1 MTLDLA
7 QSSVFSRFKTQ
18 KATLEDKLHVEKL
31 RLLKSDID
39 DCKTKLK
46 SAQENFNNVT
56 EPKLI
61 DFYIYKIQAEQS
73 RFSQLLTEYRK
84 EEQYFSIISS
94 Q

>member
-7 QSSVFSRFKTQ
+7 QNPVFSRFKVQ
-18 KATLEDKLHVEKL
+18 KETVADRLHTEKL
-31 RLLKSDID
+31 RLLKIDIE
-39 DCKTKLK
+39 DCKFKLK

-73 RFSQLLTEYRK
+73 RFSQLITEYRR
-84 EEQYFSIISS
+84 EEQIFTLNSAK
-94 Q
+94 

>member
-7 QSSVFSRFKTQ
+7 QNTIFSRFKIRKSTI
-18 KATLEDKLHVEKL
+18 EDKLHAEKL
-31 RLLKSDID
+31 CQLRQDIED
-39 DCKTKLK
+39 SKTKLK
-46 SAQENFNNVT
+46 SAQDNFNNVT

-73 RFSQLLTEYRK
+73 RFSQLLAEYRK
-84 EEQYFSIISS
+84 EEKILSSISS

>member
-7 QSSVFSRFKTQ
+7 QNPIFSRFRVQ
-18 KATLEDKLHVEKL
+18 KPTHTDKLHLEKL
-31 RLLKSDID
+31 RLLKLDIED
-39 DCKTKLK
+39 SKIKLK
-46 SAQENFNNVT
+46 SAQDNFNNVT

-73 RFSQLLTEYRK
+73 RFSQLLSEYRK
-84 EEQYFSIISS
+84 EEQLSSVNSS

>member
-7 QSSVFSRFKTQ
+7 QNNVFSRLKLQ
-18 KATLEDKLHVEKL
+18 KPTIEDKLRLEKL
-31 RLLKSDID
+31 RLLKADIE
-39 DCKTKLK
+39 DCKIKLK

-73 RFSQLLTEYRK
+73 RFSQLLSEYRK
-84 EEQYFSIISS
+84 EEQCLCLASS